1 MNAIENNLKRTS
13 LLKNLS
19 LKEAGKLLNMIATA
33 ISKYEKG
40 EILPDSTKLIA
51 FANTYGVKSIDLL
64 KAYDVPE
71 MKFTSLRKKSHN

>member
-1 MNAIENNLKRTS
+1 MT
-13 LLKNLS
+13 
-19 LKEAGKLLNMIATA
+19 ATT
-33 ISKYEKG
+33 ISKYEEG

-51 FANTYGVKSIDLL
+51 FANVYGVKSIDLL